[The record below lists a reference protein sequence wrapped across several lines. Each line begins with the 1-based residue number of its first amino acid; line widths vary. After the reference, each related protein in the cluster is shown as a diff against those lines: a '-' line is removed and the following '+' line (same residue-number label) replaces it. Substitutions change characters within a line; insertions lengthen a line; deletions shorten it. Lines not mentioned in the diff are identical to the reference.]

1 VPASA
6 SQNVRFEIPLINASN
21 YVSESRNLLKTSTN
35 STCLVTIV
43 FVQDISYLYA
53 TRAPR
58 HPRQFLNSLSVQ
70 KYSIDLCFC
79 CMHFHPSPDL
89 RPYSKNFPIRQF
101 HLLHPTQVEIVFAC
115 FPTLW
120 THVGLPSI
128 YFNPISNKHHSGR

>member
-35 STCLVTIV
+35 STFLVTIV

-89 RPYSKNFPIRQF
+89 RPYSKNFPDSAVPPPPSHTRRNSF
-101 HLLHPTQVEIVFAC
+101 RLFSN
-115 FPTLW
+115 TLDPRG
-120 THVGLPSI
+120 TAVDL
-128 YFNPISNKHHSGR
+128 FQSNFK